1 MSAEKNLNHP
11 STSRPFHASYER
23 RTSSARSGGAASSA
37 IGPFLSEAFGGSTG
51 LVDVPPSDHTRD
63 HAVHPFVDQRPPFCN
78 DAGATSRTA
87 LLAID
92 GIDDAVT
99 QIDDSLDRNGPVV
112 ERVCPLFQLA
122 ARRVGCRRGM
132 RDRRRLQRL
141 AGLPGI
147 SSPIRP
153 DDRACPCV
161 SIAFP

>member
-1 MSAEKNLNHP
+1 MLSAWLVKSSAHASCHSSIQRRIAPSPRRSWLSVNVVTGRNTMSAEKNLNHP
-11 STSRPFHASYER
+11 STSRPFYASYER

-99 QIDDSLDRNGPVV
+99 QIDDS
-112 ERVCPLFQLA
+112 
-122 ARRVGCRRGM
+122 
-132 RDRRRLQRL
+132 
-141 AGLPGI
+141 
-147 SSPIRP
+147 
-153 DDRACPCV
+153 
-161 SIAFP
+161 